1 MKTMLRKLQKVMENN
16 NGAMEIWF
24 KDMEIV
30 RLSWFCFVLDCVR
43 GLYSQNT
50 CTKDHKVT
58 DGVHP
63 QIDVKE
69 WFFIEELKGIL
80 DHYFE
85 CRCDWFTEKMR
96 CIFTHWC
103 HVVIFQSLNLYL
115 KVLWWA
121 GYHDLSV
128 LIFIWIWDVS
138 MTAKWFFIL
147 TKLGSDPP
155 NGT

>member
-16 NGAMEIWF
+16 NGAMKIWF

-103 HVVIFQSLNLYL
+103 HVVIFQSLNLVFEGVMVDCISWFISAYF
-115 KVLWWA
+115 
-121 GYHDLSV
+121 YMDLGCFYD
-128 LIFIWIWDVS
+128 LQMIFYSHKIGFWPS
-138 MTAKWFFIL
+138 
-147 TKLGSDPP
+147 
-155 NGT
+155 